1 MFLGQS
7 IPITAILLVSSFPR
21 QKVNRC
27 ATGATPRGRSRVRR
41 GIFASSLSDSHE
53 WVHNPFFHSYLR
65 RRLQLVNRGSDK
77 PRGCSGLL
85 NTGTCIGTGT
95 GTYTGK
101 WNRDPRDSSWKSLNN
116 SLFPCRGECQTPAI
130 PSLPH
135 NCLGSALVTLT

>member
-1 MFLGQS
+1 M
-7 IPITAILLVSSFPR
+7 
-21 QKVNRC
+21 
-27 ATGATPRGRSRVRR
+27 RR

-85 NTGTCIGTGT
+85 NTGTCIGTS
-95 GTYTGK
+95 TYTGT

-116 SLFPCRGECQTPAI
+116 SLLPCRRECQTPAI
-130 PSLPH
+130 LSLPR